1 MINPRRREI
10 EEDFKAKQLGTGK
23 SKLETFICDI
33 EIEMGHL
40 LPHQVIFFEPH
51 TSLTV
56 VVMSSN

>member
-10 EEDFKAKQLGTGK
+10 EEDFKAKQLATGK

-40 LPHQVIFFEPH
+40 LPHQAIIRTTYIPDCSGYV
-51 TSLTV
+51 
-56 VVMSSN
+56 